1 MSNSDESQGKAGDF
15 VKRILSVGIGTLFLT
30 EESLK
35 GMIGEFKLP
44 KELIGGILDS
54 ANRTRKEFLQ
64 NLSNDLIVKLSEK
77 MDPKA
82 LVEEIL
88 SRNEIEVNMKISFSP
103 KGSSKGV
110 FQAKSG
116 VKEDPTS

>member
-1 MSNSDESQGKAGDF
+1 MSSSDEGQGKAGDF

-44 KELIGGILDS
+44 KELIGGILES

-88 SRNEIEVNMKISFSP
+88 NRNEIEVKMKISFSP
-103 KGSSKGV
+103 KSSNHHSKNEE
-110 FQAKSG
+110 S
-116 VKEDPTS
+116 SSS